1 MEVVLLQDVEKLGKE
16 GEIVKI
22 KDGYGR
28 NYLIP
33 RKLATPSSTQALKI
47 LELKKKRRIL
57 EEEKSKSSAK
67 SISEKISSLSCTI
80 SVESGLED
88 KIFGTV
94 TPEMI
99 RNALM
104 QEGLNIDKK
113 HILIEEPIKKLG
125 VYQVKIK
132 LHPEVIAS
140 LRIWVVKK

>member
-1 MEVVLLQDVEKLGKE
+1 MEVILLQDVEKLGRE
-16 GEIVKI
+16 GEVVKI

-33 RKLATPSSTQALKI
+33 RKLAILSSAQALKI
-47 LELKKKRRIL
+47 LEVKKKRRIR
-57 EEEKSKSSAK
+57 EEEKSKSAAK

-80 SVESGLED
+80 SVESGLDD

-104 QEGLNIDKK
+104 QEELNIDKK
-113 HILIEEPIKKLG
+113 HILIEEPVKKLG

-132 LHPEVIAS
+132 VHPEVIAS

>member
-1 MEVVLLQDVEKLGKE
+1 MEVILLQDVEKLGKE

-33 RKLATPSSTQALKI
+33 RKLAASSSAQVLKI

-57 EEEKSKSSAK
+57 EEEKSKSAAK

-80 SVESGLED
+80 TIESGLED

-113 HILIEEPIKKLG
+113 HILIEEQIKKLG

>member
-1 MEVVLLQDVEKLGKE
+1 MKVILLQDVEKLGKE

-33 RKLATPSSTQALKI
+33 RKLAIPSNAQALKI
-47 LELKKKRRIL
+47 VELKKKRRML
-57 EEEKSKSSAK
+57 EEEKTKSAAK
-67 SISEKISSLSCTI
+67 TISEKISSLSCTI
-80 SVESGLED
+80 AIESGLED

-94 TPEMI
+94 TPEMV

-113 HILIEEPIKKLG
+113 HISLEEQIKKLG

>member
-1 MEVVLLQDVEKLGKE
+1 MEVILLQDVEKLGRE
-16 GEIVKI
+16 GEVVKI

-33 RKLATPSSTQALKI
+33 RKSAILSSAQALKI
-47 LELKKKRRIL
+47 LEVKKKRRIR
-57 EEEKSKSSAK
+57 EEEKSKSAAK

-80 SVESGLED
+80 SVESGLDD

-104 QEGLNIDKK
+104 QEELNIDKK
-113 HILIEEPIKKLG
+113 HILIEEPVKKLG

-132 LHPEVIAS
+132 VHPEVIAS

>member
-1 MEVVLLQDVEKLGKE
+1 MKVILLQDIEKLGKE

-33 RKLATPSSTQALKI
+33 RKLAISSSAQALKI
-47 LELKKKRRIL
+47 VELKKKRRIL
-57 EEEKSKSSAK
+57 EEEKSKSATK

-113 HILIEEPIKKLG
+113 HILIEEQIKKLG

>member
-1 MEVVLLQDVEKLGKE
+1 MEVILLQDVEKLGKE

-33 RKLATPSSTQALKI
+33 RKLAIPSSTQAFKI
-47 LELKKKRRIL
+47 LELKKKRKVL
-57 EEEKSKSSAK
+57 EEEKSKSAAK
-67 SISEKISSLSCTI
+67 DISEKISSLSCTI
-80 SVESGLED
+80 SVESGLDD
-88 KIFGTV
+88 KIFGTI

-99 RNALM
+99 RNALI

-113 HILIEEPIKKLG
+113 QILIEEPIKKLG

>member
-1 MEVVLLQDVEKLGKE
+1 MEVILLQDVEKLGKE
-16 GEIVKI
+16 GEIIRI

-33 RKLATPSSTQALKI
+33 RKLAIPSNPQALKI
-47 LELKKKRRIL
+47 LEVKRKKRIL
-57 EEEKSKSSAK
+57 EEEKLKSAAEDVSK
-67 SISEKISSLSCTI
+67 KISSLSCTI
-80 SVESGLED
+80 SVEAGMED

-94 TPEMI
+94 TPDMV

-104 QEGLNIDKK
+104 QEGLDIDKK

-125 VYQVKIK
+125 VYQVNIR
-132 LHPEVIAS
+132 LHSEVIAP